1 MKLCCWLQSWTKVSR
16 EMNIAMS
23 SFKIMFLKAPSA
35 TSSYKYFPLPSTP
48 PPPQK
53 KSNVKVQAPVV
64 QKADSAIHWINLCPV
79 DNVIALC
86 NHLSRRWIVIFPLDS
101 AIQRLNNLCQLDHFW
116 PWLNNNDHSRVSG
129 GGIAIPNPWYRC
141 SAGKEVESS
150 QHFLSKFVDY
160 WVLWSLGKETE
171 FWMRWSSRYSI

>member
-1 MKLCCWLQSWTKVSR
+1 MKLCCWLQSWTEMSR

-23 SFKIMFLKAPSA
+23 SFMTMLLKVLAATNTSPFPPSH
-35 TSSYKYFPLPSTP
+35 L

-64 QKADSAIHWINLCPV
+64 QKVDSAIHWINLCPV
-79 DNVIALC
+79 DIAIALC
-86 NHLSRRWIVIFPLDS
+86 NHLSRHWIVHYLLDS
-101 AIQRLNNLCQLDHFW
+101 AIQRLNNLGQLDHFW